1 MLLVDSAAVP
11 ERDRRDVVTAVL
23 AQASGADVRLDPGP
37 AMHARTDLWSLGRV
51 GLFRNASS
59 GMAMSRRGRRGSDGP
74 PFVALAVQE
83 RSAARHEQ
91 FGRQQVVAPGGLMAV
106 DLGAPFAFSWHGT
119 GASRAL
125 QIPVADLGL
134 PVDALRRAAGALAAG
149 PLAGLV
155 TRHVVDLFR
164 AADAI
169 SADPSAP
176 AVGEATLDL
185 VRAFLCSAA
194 DHPTAQD
201 VRHETLAAQVREH
214 VRQNLANPDL
224 SPRSIAH
231 AHHISV
237 RYLYQ
242 LLARE
247 QVSLEQWVIAER
259 LAAAARLLARPDSA
273 PAPIAAVARRC
284 GFRDPAHFSR
294 RFRAAY
300 GLSPRDWR
308 ALHTSR

>member
-1 MLLVDSAAVP
+1 MRLLDSATVP
-11 ERDRRDVVTAVL
+11 ERDRHDVVTEVL
-23 AQASGADVRLDPGP
+23 ARTSGADVRLDPNP
-37 AMHARTDLWSLGRV
+37 AMHARSDVWPLGRV

-91 FGRQQVVAPGGLMAV
+91 FGRRQVVNPGGLMLV
-106 DLGAPFAFSWHGT
+106 DLAAPFAFSWRRA

-134 PVDALRRAAGALAAG
+134 PVDAVRRAAGALDAG

-194 DHPTAQD
+194 EHPTSDD
-201 VRHETLAAQVREH
+201 VRHETLATQVREH
-214 VRQNLANPDL
+214 VRQNLVSPEL
-224 SPRSIAH
+224 SPRSTAQ

-237 RYLYQ
+237 RHLYQ

-247 QVSLEQWVIAER
+247 QVSLEQWVITER
-259 LAAAARLLARPDSA
+259 LALGARLLGRPDLA
-273 PAPIAAVARRC
+273 ATPIAAVARRC
-284 GFRDPAHFSR
+284 GFRDAAHFSR

-300 GLSPRDWR
+300 GMSPRDWR
-308 ALHTSR
+308 ALHASR